1 MRRSF
6 QLGPD
11 TPVALAEATPGP
23 VDPHDTGGYDQ
34 IAASDSTFFSTW
46 SDNRDGNSFR
56 PLGQPDVFMA
66 RIDRNAPVTATDL
79 SVGVTP
85 VPATIHEGEQT
96 TLQLSAT
103 ATGHQADDVY
113 VSLAPTSG
121 LDLPVRGGGPGC
133 KLTGGLVSCSMG
145 SIAAGTTVQRD
156 VTALGVTRG
165 RRVARAKATTSD
177 KDTNQANNG
186 GSGTVTVK
194 APLRRRASPRRSRPA
209 TSRCRFRVRQRSL
222 SRSAIATDKTILDLD
237 ALVRLNHTQR
247 RTISTCP
254 WLRRTA

>member
-1 MRRSF
+1 MQVNEDGAGDQFSPTVAIAPQGNRAMFGYYSRSHDPANQLFHRRGRMAVISPATGKVTMRRSF

-85 VPATIHEGEQT
+85 VPATVHEGEQT

-113 VSLAPTSG
+113 VSLARGERP
-121 LDLPVRGGGPGC
+121 DLPVRQRPRLQADRRPGE
-133 KLTGGLVSCSMG
+133 LQHGL
-145 SIAAGTTVQRD
+145 D
-156 VTALGVTRG
+156 RG
-165 RRVARAKATTSD
+165 RDHRAA
-177 KDTNQANNG
+177 
-186 GSGTVTVK
+186 
-194 APLRRRASPRRSRPA
+194 
-209 TSRCRFRVRQRSL
+209 
-222 SRSAIATDKTILDLD
+222 
-237 ALVRLNHTQR
+237 
-247 RTISTCP
+247 
-254 WLRRTA
+254 